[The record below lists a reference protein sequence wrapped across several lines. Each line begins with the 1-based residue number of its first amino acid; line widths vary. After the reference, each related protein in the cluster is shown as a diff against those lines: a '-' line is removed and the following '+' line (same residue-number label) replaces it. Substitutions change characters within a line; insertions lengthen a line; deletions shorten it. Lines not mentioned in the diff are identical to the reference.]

1 MLHNEVQHCAM
12 RAGLLGSKPTER
24 AMQEPILALRRQLA
38 MLVNA
43 DADAG
48 ECWLQ
53 HAQVRTA
60 TSLHPQSP
68 PSRHI
73 LRHARK
79 GLHRML
85 PTADLDNEL
94 V

>member
-1 MLHNEVQHCAM
+1 M
-12 RAGLLGSKPTER
+12 GKKPTDP

-53 HAQVRTA
+53 HAQV
-60 TSLHPQSP
+60 P
-68 PSRHI
+68 PCTVPSIHSEI
-73 LRHARK
+73 CGMPEK
-79 GLHRML
+79 II
-85 PTADLDNEL
+85 ADW
-94 V
+94 

>member
-1 MLHNEVQHCAM
+1 M
-12 RAGLLGSKPTER
+12 GSKATEP

-53 HAQVRTA
+53 HAQVSPCA
-60 TSLHPQSP
+60 GPQSP
-68 PSRHI
+68 LPRHF
-73 LRHARK
+73 L
-79 GLHRML
+79 GMCQ
-85 PTADLDNEL
+85 EC
-94 V
+94 